1 MEQKDYKSPVEKY
14 NDAIHAQQQKEPDTK
29 TLFEEARLNQS
40 LARLKAEETKSEIEF
55 QRYKQDCRKRALEQA
70 HYTASGIAKWI
81 EENNLKVINR
91 SGDKKDEN
99 EVLIMPSELVKQEI
113 ILPIADKYYNWLISI
128 PQG

>member
-1 MEQKDYKSPVEKY
+1 MNYKDNEASTFDGPKAPKDLSDEYGQSGKLHFKSPV
-14 NDAIHAQQQKEPDTK
+14 
-29 TLFEEARLNQS
+29 
-40 LARLKAEETKSEIEF
+40 KSEIET

-99 EVLIMPSELVKQEI
+99 EVLVIPSELVKQEI

-128 PQG
+128 PQ